1 MSSIEKKK
9 KEREGNDSDADF
21 SSFFLHGVT
30 LSITVVFLSFLS
42 AIFMHNLSLYSRVPL
57 AGRKLYAPPY
67 TPANAKAFDGQHGGS
82 DFFNNLFNMD
92 KWGFPYKNFFTTP
105 YPKTDQE
112 AKNNW
117 WWRIGSWV
125 WMSIAYSFANGRNLL
140 QEIFAGLHSV
150 SSTGKFSNI
159 KSNILF
165 MHAQIIASLLII
177 LTPIYSILS
186 TIYALGKNAYKLMPN
201 NLWIFLIMAIPIL
214 LFIIGAGGIIVTGVT
229 IVQMVMLLLFLMVY
243 PLVTTQGL
251 AEIGE
256 CMYERRSLII
266 KIILFHLTLLA
277 FYDLDST
284 KGLAFLIVFFAY
296 LFRLI

>member
-9 KEREGNDSDADF
+9 KEREGNDSDADY
-21 SSFFLHGVT
+21 SSFFLHSTG
-30 LSITVVFLSFLS
+30 LIITIIILSFFS
-42 AIFMHNLSLYSRVPL
+42 ALFMHNLSLYSRHPL
-57 AGRKLYAPPY
+57 GGTKLYGPPY
-67 TPANAKAFDGQHGGS
+67 TPPNAKAFDGQHGGS
-82 DFFNNLFNMD
+82 DLFKNIFNMD
-92 KWGFPYKNFFTTP
+92 DWGFPYKNMFTTP

-125 WMSIAYSFANGRNLL
+125 TMSIAYSFANGRRLL

-150 SSTGKFSNI
+150 VSTGKFANI

-229 IVQMVMLLLFLMVY
+229 IVQMVMLLLFL
-243 PLVTTQGL
+243 
-251 AEIGE
+251 
-256 CMYERRSLII
+256 S
-266 KIILFHLTLLA
+266 
-277 FYDLDST
+277 
-284 KGLAFLIVFFAY
+284 
-296 LFRLI
+296 